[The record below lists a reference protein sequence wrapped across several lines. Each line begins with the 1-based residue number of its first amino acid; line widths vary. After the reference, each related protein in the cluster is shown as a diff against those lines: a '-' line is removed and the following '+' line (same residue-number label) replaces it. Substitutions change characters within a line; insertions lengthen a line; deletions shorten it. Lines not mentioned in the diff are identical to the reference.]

1 MQASPSYKVLVVED
15 EGLIAHDISRRLE
28 SLGHRVLATVST
40 AAEAIEQAAGADLVL
55 MDIHIDGDRDGI
67 DAAMEI
73 RARYHVPVVFLTA
86 HADRATL
93 DRAKLAGPF
102 GYVVKPLGA
111 GALHAAIEMATYK
124 HRTERQL
131 EEREAWYRATLDSAA
146 DAVITVDTAGR
157 VCTLNRAAEALTGW
171 SRDRAAGRRLA
182 AIARFVDE
190 RTGLDTGDPVAVALV
205 RDAAVAL
212 PPDARLVS
220 GTARPEVNGD
230 PASSDQAPRGADHSA
245 TASPDTP
252 PLDTAVE
259 GSASPVRVAAE
270 TLGAVLTL
278 RDVGLRRWEER
289 QLRQS
294 QRLEATGRLAASV
307 AADYGHLLAGIRN
320 QASLLL
326 EQFGEYSPARRA
338 AEEIHR
344 AASTAGQLTS
354 RLAAFG
360 TRQTGEP
367 QVISL
372 NRILRHLTKLIES
385 VARGRVQ
392 VTLQLEP
399 GAGQVQVDPALMEQ
413 AIMNLVLHA
422 CAVSSPVETGD
433 GEDFPE
439 RPAGGVLKL
448 RRLAIQTKR
457 TQLAHRTYA
466 AAFVSLIIEYSG
478 DEADLDRLFDPAPS
492 GEAGLALSVAHS
504 IVQEHG
510 GFLTARAVRSGGA
523 RGVSGTRLEILLPLA
538 GEDVPSFAPDETAS
552 LPLAVLLVEGR
563 EEVRAELHNFFEAA
577 GFNLLEVADCDE
589 AAALA
594 QLHEGPLHLVIVDAS
609 VADNLLDAVR
619 AAHPSVEA
627 LRIVDAAER
636 SRLEIRRP
644 FSGQAL
650 VERVRSVMADFP
662 EGRAP
667 ELTTAAISS

>member
-1 MQASPSYKVLVVED
+1 MHAPSSCRVLVVED

-28 SLGHRVLATVST
+28 SLGHQVLATVST
-40 AAEAIEQAAGADLVL
+40 AAEAIEQAGESDLVL

-131 EEREAWYRATLDSAA
+131 EEREAWYHATLDSAA
-146 DAVITVDTAGR
+146 DAVITVDPAGR

-190 RTGLDTGDPVAVALV
+190 RTGLDAGDPVAVALV

-212 PPDARLVS
+212 PPDARLIS
-220 GTARPEVNGD
+220 GSARPEMNGNS
-230 PASSDQAPRGADHSA
+230 ASSDQTPCGADHP
-245 TASPDTP
+245 ASPDTP

-259 GSASPVRVAAE
+259 GSASPVRVESE

-294 QRLEATGRLAASV
+294 QRMEAAGRLAAAV

-326 EQFGEYSPARRA
+326 EQFGAYSPARRA
-338 AEEIHR
+338 AEEIHQ
-344 AASTAGQLTS
+344 AASTADQLTR

-392 VTLQLEP
+392 ATVRLEP

-422 CAVSSPVETGD
+422 CAAAAPVEPD
-433 GEDFPE
+433 YGEDFPD
-439 RPAGGVLKL
+439 RPAGGALKL
-448 RRLAIQTKR
+448 QRLAIQTKR
-457 TQLAHRTYA
+457 TQLAHRTHA
-466 AAFVSLIIEYSG
+466 APFVSLTIEYSAG
-478 DEADLDRLFDPAPS
+478 EGDLDHLFDPAPS

-510 GFLTARAVRSGGA
+510 GFLTARAIRSGG
-523 RGVSGTRLEILLPLA
+523 TCIEILLPLA
-538 GEDVPSFAPDETAS
+538 GEDVPFSAPDETAS
-552 LPLAVLLVEGR
+552 MPPAVLLVEAR

-577 GFNLLEVADCDE
+577 GFNLLEAADCDE
-589 AAALA
+589 GAALA
-594 QLHEGPLHLVIVDAS
+594 QLHEGPVALMIVDAN
-609 VADNLLDAVR
+609 VADNLLDTVR
-619 AAHPSVEA
+619 AAHPSIEA
-627 LRIVDAAER
+627 LRIVDAVEC
-636 SRLEIRRP
+636 SHLEIRRP

-662 EGRAP
+662 EGCTP
-667 ELTTAAISS
+667 EMTTAAISS